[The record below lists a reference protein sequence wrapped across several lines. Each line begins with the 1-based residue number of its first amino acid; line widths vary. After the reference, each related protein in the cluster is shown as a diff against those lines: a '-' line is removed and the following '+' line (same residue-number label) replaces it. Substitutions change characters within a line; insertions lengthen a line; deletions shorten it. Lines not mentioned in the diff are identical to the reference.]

1 MAVTVFINPLNR
13 EIYAEKGAILL
24 EVLREAGIRI
34 ESLCGGKGKCGRC
47 RVIHEKGEIEDL
59 LEDYDKFFSE
69 EERKE
74 GYHLACMLRILSNC
88 TFTIPIESRIES
100 PKILSNAVLKLSTIN
115 PSSAKYYL
123 KIEKRDLPM
132 LLRHRR
138 IQLEGYTGIQPR
150 ISDEIY
156 DAIDKMKNERCV
168 ATVTRTSGFPEILK
182 IELTEGLDRNYGLAV
197 DVGTTTIVVML
208 VDLNT
213 GHVLRQGS
221 DMNMQI
227 TYGEELVTRISYA
240 SDNKGLERLQSLVVN
255 SINSIIVRLISESGV
270 KKSEITDCC
279 IGANTVMNHMLAGI
293 DPTYLNEVNANVSR
307 EPIIIKAKNIG
318 VDMHPEAY
326 IYCIP
331 NVSRFLG
338 GDAVGDIIASGM
350 HESEDISLLVDLG
363 TNGEIIFGNKSWL
376 YSCSCA
382 SGPAFEGEGVK
393 YGLRG
398 SKGGIDH
405 VKINPST
412 FKAQVTVI
420 GNVRPRGICG
430 SGIIDAVAE
439 MFKVGILDFVGKIVP
454 EKTPLVRE
462 GVNGLEYVIVPAEET
477 SIGEDIVITQSDLDY
492 IMDSK
497 AATCGSITVLMK
509 KLKLSIYDVKHLYL
523 AGAFGTYTDLK
534 NAVTLGIFPE
544 FPNAE
549 IHPIGNG
556 SLSGAYLTLLSMDKR
571 KEAREVA
578 EKMVYVDL
586 LVDTEFMEE
595 YSNALYIP
603 GNKKFFPS
611 STKKY
616 TTSSY

>member
-1 MAVTVFINPLNR
+1 MTVRVFLKPLNR
-13 EIYAEKGAILL
+13 EIHAEKGSMLL
-24 EVLREAGIRI
+24 EILRDAGIRI
-34 ESLCGGKGKCGRC
+34 ESLCGGRGKCGRC
-47 RVIHEKGEIEDL
+47 RVIYEKGEIEDL
-59 LEDYDKFFSE
+59 SEGIDKFFSE
-69 EERKE
+69 KEKRE
-74 GYHLACMLRILSNC
+74 GYHLACMIKVLSDC

-100 PKILSNAVLKLSTIN
+100 PKILSNAMWELDRIK
-115 PSSAKYYL
+115 PSSMKYFI
-123 KIEKRDLPM
+123 KIDRRNLP
-132 LLRHRR
+132 LFLQHRSLR
-138 IQLEGYTGIQPR
+138 IEGYSGIQPR

-156 DAIDKMKNERCV
+156 DAVDRMACERCV
-168 ATVTRTSGFPEILK
+168 ATITVTPGFPEIMK
-182 IELTEGLDRNYGLAV
+182 IEQGGSLDINYGLAV

-213 GHVLRQGS
+213 GRVLRQGS

-240 SDNKGLERLQSLVVN
+240 SEDRGLRKLQSLAVN
-255 SINSIIVRLISESGV
+255 TINGIIDRLTSEEGV
-270 KKSEITDCC
+270 KKSDITDCC
-279 IGANTVMNHMLAGI
+279 IGANTVMNHLLAGI

-307 EPIIIKAKNIG
+307 EPIIMKAKNIG
-318 VDMHPEAY
+318 LNIHPEAY
-326 IYCIP
+326 LYCVP

-338 GDAVGDIIASGM
+338 GDAVGDVIASGM

-363 TNGEIIFGNKSWL
+363 TNGEIIFGNRSWF

-393 YGLRG
+393 YGIRG
-398 SKGGIDH
+398 SRGGIDH
-405 VKINPST
+405 VKIDPSS
-412 FKAQVTVI
+412 FNAEVSVI
-420 GNVRPRGICG
+420 DDALPRGICG
-430 SGIIDAVAE
+430 SGIIDVVAE
-439 MFKVGILDFVGKIVP
+439 MFKVGVLDFVGKLVP
-454 EKTPLVRE
+454 GKTPLVRE
-462 GVNGLEYVIVPAEET
+462 GRNGMEYVVVPAEKT
-477 SIGEDIVITQSDLDY
+477 SINEDIVITQADLDY

-509 KLKLSIYDVKHLYL
+509 KLKLDIYDVKHFYL

-534 NAVTLGIFPE
+534 NAVSLGIFPE

-571 KEAREVA
+571 EEARRVA
-578 EKMVYVDL
+578 EKMEYVDL
-586 LVDTEFMEE
+586 LVDIEFMEE

-611 STKKY
+611 WSKK
-616 TTSSY
+616 